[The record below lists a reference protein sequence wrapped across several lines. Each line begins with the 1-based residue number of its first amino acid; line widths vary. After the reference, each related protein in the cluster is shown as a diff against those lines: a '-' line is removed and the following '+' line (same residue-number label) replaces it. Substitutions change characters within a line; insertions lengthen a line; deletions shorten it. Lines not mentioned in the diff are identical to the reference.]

1 MNARRS
7 ERDFT
12 AGCTN
17 GFNRCRELLD
27 ELEVGVNMLYAGFE
41 RSLHLR
47 EAAAQR
53 GELRL
58 TAAHRAALGHVS
70 AVKIYRPFH
79 IYGRLRPFAG

>member
-1 MNARRS
+1 M
-7 ERDFT
+7 
-12 AGCTN
+12 N

-27 ELEVGVNMLYAGFE
+27 ELEVGVNILYAGFE

-58 TAAHRAALGHVS
+58 TAAHRTALGLARAAERV
-70 AVKIYRPFH
+70 YRPFH
-79 IYGRLRPFAG
+79 VHGRFRALAG